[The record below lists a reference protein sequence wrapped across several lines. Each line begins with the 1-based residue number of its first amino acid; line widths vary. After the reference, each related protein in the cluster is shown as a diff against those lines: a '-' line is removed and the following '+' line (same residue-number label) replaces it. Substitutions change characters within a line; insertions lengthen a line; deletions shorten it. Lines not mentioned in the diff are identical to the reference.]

1 MEKVTLQGIHPPK
14 RTPAELGPPPFE
26 LDASIVPAATDV
38 QAAAPAL
45 EDVVST
51 PEPSPA
57 PSSTVEER
65 VEEAQPSGIDDAPT
79 ESDPPRAPAPPA
91 EKPAAKKRQLSVAQ
105 KAVIAER
112 TDRILKSAR
121 PGSAEY
127 ADACKERA
135 EAGLVVPAL
144 KNTEMSLHAFEQFAQ
159 FNAAEAAVAQKRA
172 ARKTA
177 LGVLVGL
184 GVLATA
190 LGVYLLF
197 DRGTPSAPTS
207 APATAAAP
215 KERPIDQPAEKPA
228 AQPTVEQPTA
238 QATPAPSATP
248 SAAPTVEPP
257 KTPATGKLPSNTPTT
272 KPTTKPTSNWEPSWK

>member
-1 MEKVTLQGIHPPK
+1 MPEKVTLQGIHPPK
-14 RTPAELGPPPFE
+14 RTPAELGAPPFE
-26 LDASIVPAATDV
+26 LDPSIVPLPAATDV
-38 QAAAPAL
+38 QAAGPAL

-57 PSSTVEER
+57 PSSTVEE
-65 VEEAQPSGIDDAPT
+65 AAPAPIDDAPT

-91 EKPAAKKRQLSVAQ
+91 EKPASKKRQLSVAQ

-112 TDRILKSAR
+112 TDRILKSAK

-159 FNAAEAAVAQKRA
+159 FNAAEAAVVQRRQ

-190 LGVYLLF
+190 LGAYLLL

-215 KERPIDQPAEKPA
+215 KEKPVDPPAEKPA
-228 AQPTVEQPTA
+228 SRPTVEQPTA

-257 KTPATGKLPSNTPTT
+257 KAPATGKLPSNTPTT
-272 KPTTKPTSNWEPSWK
+272 KPTAKPTSNWEPSWK